1 MGAQERAGSSRHLG
15 LQAPSHVVH
24 GGLGGLL
31 LGKLLYARIPLGIRD
46 TETCSQR
53 VRTARHVQGRSS
65 RQGLGPACGC
75 ASSRAST
82 RLRPRRVYG
91 RSALA
96 TTHTARSPSLMYPH
110 HACWNPRAKC
120 TAGPV
125 QPVLACW
132 KMSWPLASR
141 PHALPTRCH
150 PHDRARC
157 SPFWLLGASEKH
169 WCALCTRFS
178 QLYSGEFGGKTS
190 GTGHGLP
197 GT

>member
-31 LGKLLYARIPLGIRD
+31 PGKLFHARIPLD
-46 TETCSQR
+46 TDTR
-53 VRTARHVQGRSS
+53 VRNARHVEGRSS
-65 RQGLGPACGC
+65 RLGLGPACGR

-120 TAGPV
+120 TAGPM
-125 QPVLACW
+125 QAVLACW
-132 KMSWPLASR
+132 EMPWPRAAR
-141 PHALPTRCH
+141 PHTLPARCFPRVRAL
-150 PHDRARC
+150 C
-157 SPFWLLGASEKH
+157 SPFWLLGASGKH
-169 WCALCTRFS
+169 CLI
-178 QLYSGEFGGKTS
+178 
-190 GTGHGLP
+190 
-197 GT
+197 